1 MLQHEAITAPQT
13 RSAFSIQCRRL
24 WRVILAETL
33 KQHRILFGS
42 KLVYFSLL
50 IWPCLELATAYYTF
64 RPFLNAPGIATHWSL
79 AGNPRAIALFF
90 ITGMLG
96 FTFFWSLVQSA
107 WQFSWE
113 RFHGTLELLF
123 LSPANRLVLIVANG
137 TGALIQ
143 SVWLFLTFTIGLI
156 TIIGGL
162 NVANPA
168 MYVLAFFG
176 LLIPAMAW
184 ATFLNSFFI
193 FARDAGFLYTLF
205 EGTMSFF
212 AGVRIPLFAFPL
224 WIRIIGIVFPLTTSL
239 IVLRG
244 VLLEGATPATLWPQL
259 LFLAGISVAL
269 FAAAAWLLKRGE
281 ENARRSGSLTLF

>member
-1 MLQHEAITAPQT
+1 MLQHEAIAASET
-13 RSAFSIQCRRL
+13 RTAFSIQCRRL

-50 IWPCLELATAYYTF
+50 IWPGLELATAYYTF
-64 RPFLNAPGIATHWSL
+64 RPFLNAPGIANHWSL
-79 AGNPRAIALFF
+79 AANPRAIALFF

-113 RFHGTLELLF
+113 RFNGTLELLF
-123 LSPANRLVLIVANG
+123 LSPANRLVLIIANG

-168 MYVLAFFG
+168 MYMLAFFG

-224 WIRIIGIVFPLTTSL
+224 WIRIIGILFPLTTSL
-239 IVLRG
+239 VVLRG
-244 VLLEGATPATLWPQL
+244 ALLEGATPATLWPQL
-259 LFLAGISVAL
+259 LFLTGISIAL
-269 FAAAAWLLKRGE
+269 FAVAAWLLKCGE
-281 ENARRSGSLTLF
+281 ENARRNGSLTLF